1 MFERIGHAMIHPL
14 IVSISFG
21 GLFATGVVLDEKTI
35 VPIGTLGCVGALLW
49 WLATKLQKIDDRL
62 EAIEKLDKSESEK
75 ECPVCESR
83 AEEREK
89 PKRLKM
95 V

>member
-1 MFERIGHAMIHPL
+1 MLDRVAHHMIHPL

-62 EAIEKLDKSESEK
+62 EAIEKADKIESEK
-75 ECPVCESR
+75 DCPVCADRS
-83 AEEREK
+83 EEREQRK
-89 PKRLKM
+89 PLKM
-95 V
+95 L

>member
-1 MFERIGHAMIHPL
+1 MFYRVAHGMLHTPL
-14 IVSISFG
+14 LISISFG

-62 EAIEKLDKSESEK
+62 EAIEKKSAEEPDPG
-75 ECPVCESR
+75 PVCADRTEAR
-83 AEEREK
+83 ERRN
-89 PKRLKM
+89 PLKM
-95 V
+95 A